1 MIWPRYRPSLYV
13 FKEEE
18 IKMFFT
24 FWWPHKSSRVRKS
37 LRKCDALNG
46 WDFSLE
52 FPSRHKNQWEVWQAL
67 HCLGQFCCA
76 PEMWYSPFSF
86 LSTWAQGVISTA
98 TNYGT
103 EPTSHIGS
111 SNAWRKPLCSLFLKA
126 GHCFCILHFLFS
138 TSKMN
143 EWKTK

>member
-1 MIWPRYRPSLYV
+1 MICPRYRPSLYV

-18 IKMFFT
+18 
-24 FWWPHKSSRVRKS
+24 SSSHFGGCTSLCVRKS

-111 SNAWRKPLCSLFLKA
+111 NAWRKPLCSLFLKA
-126 GHCFCILHFLFS
+126 GPCFCTAFS
-138 TSKMN
+138 FFN
-143 EWKTK
+143 LY